1 MLEGISDVLKY
12 FRASR
17 LASAALLTTT
27 VCLSFGPR
35 YASAIPRVPPEW
47 QWLLW
52 AIMILTAFQCA
63 YWALEALVRILSQA
77 ARSMRNSIFPLKLR
91 HLSNAEHFVLV
102 VAADNGGHFFD
113 ERAEQYNPRPEV
125 IAISLAQESLARRGL
140 MEMSFAGSYLTES
153 GKNFCLENELSK
165 RVSRRPEMPREF

>member
-1 MLEGISDVLKY
+1 MLEGVSDVLKY

-35 YASAIPRVPPEW
+35 YTSAIPRVPPEW

-52 AIMILTAFQCA
+52 AIMMLTAFHCA
-63 YWALEALVRILSQA
+63 YWALEAVVRIIVQA
-77 ARSMRNSIFPLKLR
+77 GRSMRNTLFPLKLS
-91 HLSNAEHFVLV
+91 HLSHAEHFVLV

-140 MEMSFAGSYLTES
+140 IEMSFAGSYLTAS

-165 RVSRRPEMPREF
+165 RVSRRPNMPSEF